1 MELIDYVAQ
10 GFGIVGM
17 VFNILV
23 FQQKKQKNVLL
34 FQLFAAVS
42 FGINYFMLGAVMGGL
57 LNVVGSLRSI
67 IYLFEKKTRANSV
80 VWFIIFI
87 VLFSSSYPLTFLVF
101 GTEPTLGNF
110 IIEALPVLAMITA
123 TVAIRLGT
131 SKMVRRLGLIS
142 SPLWLS
148 YNCFSGSIGAIASE
162 VLNLISI
169 IVGII
174 RLDLRKSKS
183 KK

>member
-57 LNVVGSLRSI
+57 LNVVGALRSV
-67 IYLFEKKTRANSV
+67 IYYFEKKTRANSV
-80 VWFIIFI
+80 
-87 VLFSSSYPLTFLVF
+87 
-101 GTEPTLGNF
+101 
-110 IIEALPVLAMITA
+110 
-123 TVAIRLGT
+123 
-131 SKMVRRLGLIS
+131 
-142 SPLWLS
+142 
-148 YNCFSGSIGAIASE
+148 
-162 VLNLISI
+162 
-169 IVGII
+169 
-174 RLDLRKSKS
+174 
-183 KK
+183 

>member
-23 FQQKKQKNVLL
+23 FQQKKQKNVLI
-34 FQLFAAVS
+34 FQFFAAVS

-57 LNVVGSLRSI
+57 LNVVGAFRSL
-67 IYLFEKKTRANSV
+67 IYFFEKKTHANSV
-80 VWFIIFI
+80 AWFVIFI
-87 VLFSSSYPLTFLVF
+87 TLFASSYPLTFLLF
-101 GTEPTLGNF
+101 GKEPTFGNF
-110 IIEALPVLAMITA
+110 VIEILPVMAMIVA

-148 YNCFSGSIGAIASE
+148 YNCFSGSVGAIASE

-174 RLDLRKSKS
+174 RLDLRKKKS